1 LVYSAPFN
9 GEEAMR
15 LMPPL
20 QAKMVE
26 REKAQIKDP
35 KGMEAEAEADRELL
49 CQRIITK
56 LEQSRFS

>member
-1 LVYSAPFN
+1 
-9 GEEAMR
+9 
-15 LMPPL
+15 
-20 QAKMVE
+20 MVE